1 MITPRL
7 VPTSAVGVALA
18 AAALLGQPSPA
29 AAQSVERTMFVSALD
44 ARGAPV
50 EQLAPSDVMVREDGV
65 AREVLR
71 VRRATTPMQIA
82 VLVDNSAATSPDITN
97 LREAILS
104 FVKAMAPGNEISLV
118 AYADRPTIL
127 TDPTSNLVLLEQG
140 VGRIFAQ
147 PNAGGYVLDAILET
161 CRGFV
166 KREAARPVIVVFA
179 TETVEFS
186 HAHADQVIDELE
198 AAGAALHALLL
209 TRGGGG
215 DLSNTELRNRAVV
228 FDRGTRETGG
238 QRVDLLSSMGFTA
251 VAQTLA
257 AELSGQF
264 EVVFA
269 RPASLIPPST
279 TTVESA
285 SPGLTVRGMLAR
297 APSRAPG
304 A

>member
-7 VPTSAVGVALA
+7 IPTSALGVALA
-18 AAALLGQPSPA
+18 AAALLGQPAPA

-44 ARGAPV
+44 AKGAPV
-50 EQLAPSDVMVREDGV
+50 EQLAPSDVLVREDGV

-82 VLVDNSAATSPDITN
+82 VLVDNSAATAPDITN
-97 LREAILS
+97 LREAILT
-104 FVKAMAPGNEISLV
+104 FVKAMAPGNEVSLV

-127 TDPTSNLVLLEQG
+127 TNPTANLVLLEQG
-140 VGRIFAQ
+140 IGRIFAQ

-166 KREAARPVIVVFA
+166 KRGAERPVIVVFA

-186 HAHADQVIDELE
+186 HAHADQVIDELK
-198 AAGAALHALLL
+198 AAGAALHALFL

-238 QRVDLLSSMGFTA
+238 QRVDLLTSMGYTA
-251 VAQTLA
+251 VAKTLA

-297 APSRAPG
+297 APARVPG

>member
-1 MITPRL
+1 MITPRF

-18 AAALLGQPSPA
+18 AAALLGQPAPA
-29 AAQSVERTMFVSALD
+29 TAQSVERTMFVSALD
-44 ARGAPV
+44 AKGAPV

-97 LREAILS
+97 LRDAILR

-127 TDPTSNLVLLEQG
+127 TNPTANLVLLEQG

-147 PNAGGYVLDAILET
+147 PNSGGYVLDAILEA

-166 KREAARPVIVVFA
+166 KRGAERPVIVVFA

-186 HAHADQVIDELE
+186 HAHADQVIDELK
-198 AAGAALHALLL
+198 AAGAALHALFL

-238 QRVDLLSSMGFTA
+238 QRVDLLSSMGYTA
-251 VAQTLA
+251 VAETLA

-285 SPGLTVRGMLAR
+285 SPGLTVRGVLAR
-297 APSRAPG
+297 APARAPG